1 MADLRTSM
9 PFPTPPRRA
18 IDTASP
24 PGSAPVA
31 PVAPVI
37 PAASIAPAS
46 RRQESTL
53 TVGQNISL
61 TGQISACDVL
71 IVEGHVEASIS
82 CRLIEIA
89 PGGVFNGKAEV
100 DTAEVNGRI
109 EGESRLAAPA
119 AKFNGKAEVDT
130 AEVNGGLKAN
140 SSSSTAYPLLRVH
153 AGGQVDGWLTFAT
166 APSRSRRAEGWRA
179 TWPRAAPTLRQPPWC
194 QCRSTAT
201 HPIRNSGRAPQNGA
215 RPSTRAISKQL
226 EPHWLHLFG

>member
-1 MADLRTSM
+1 MSDASLLFQRRRPRSEPTVEAGRRPLQNDTQLSSAVSAPDTNTGDAMADLRTSM

-37 PAASIAPAS
+37 PAASVAPAS

-61 TGQISACDVL
+61 TGHISACDVL
-71 IVEGHVEASIS
+71 IVDGHVEASIS

-109 EGESRLAAPA
+109 EGELVV
-119 AKFNGKAEVDT
+119 KQ
-130 AEVNGGLKAN
+130 
-140 SSSSTAYPLLRVH
+140 LLRVH
-153 AGGQVDGWLTFAT
+153 AGGQVDGCIRYGTLEVSPGGRLAGDVAT
-166 APSRSRRAEGWRA
+166 RGADTAATTLVPVPVHGDAPHPQQWPSAAERRA
-179 TWPRAAPTLRQPPWC
+179 PVD
-194 QCRSTAT
+194 
-201 HPIRNSGRAPQNGA
+201 
-215 RPSTRAISKQL
+215 
-226 EPHWLHLFG
+226 

>member
-37 PAASIAPAS
+37 PAASVAPAS

-109 EGESRLAAPA
+109 EGELVV
-119 AKFNGKAEVDT
+119 KQ
-130 AEVNGGLKAN
+130 
-140 SSSSTAYPLLRVH
+140 LLRVH
-153 AGGQVDGWLTFAT
+153 AGGQVDGCIRYGTLEVSPGGRLAGDVAT
-166 APSRSRRAEGWRA
+166 RGADTAATTLVPVPVHGDAPHPQQWPSAAERRA
-179 TWPRAAPTLRQPPWC
+179 PVD
-194 QCRSTAT
+194 
-201 HPIRNSGRAPQNGA
+201 
-215 RPSTRAISKQL
+215 
-226 EPHWLHLFG
+226 